1 MIGDEFNPKDT
12 KRSLRERFDSYCK
25 RVIYHATYNTVHKQ
39 ERYLFNQ
46 WGRRGTEPES
56 VQEGIEDDIGA
67 VTLSVR
73 GYEIT
78 LHDPELAEL
87 VMELQARK
95 REILLL
101 NEIIGLSLGEIAE
114 ELGVEY
120 ETVKSTKS
128 KAMRDLRKGAARKN
142 EKKD

>member
-1 MIGDEFNPKDT
+1 MIGDEFNP
-12 KRSLRERFDSYCK
+12 
-25 RVIYHATYNTVHKQ
+25 
-39 ERYLFNQ
+39 
-46 WGRRGTEPES
+46 
-56 VQEGIEDDIGA
+56 
-67 VTLSVR
+67 
-73 GYEIT
+73 
-78 LHDPELAEL
+78 
-87 VMELQARK
+87 

>member
-1 MIGDEFNPKDT
+1 M
-12 KRSLRERFDSYCK
+12 
-25 RVIYHATYNTVHKQ
+25 
-39 ERYLFNQ
+39 
-46 WGRRGTEPES
+46 
-56 VQEGIEDDIGA
+56 QEGIEDDIGA

-87 VMELQARK
+87 VMELQTRK